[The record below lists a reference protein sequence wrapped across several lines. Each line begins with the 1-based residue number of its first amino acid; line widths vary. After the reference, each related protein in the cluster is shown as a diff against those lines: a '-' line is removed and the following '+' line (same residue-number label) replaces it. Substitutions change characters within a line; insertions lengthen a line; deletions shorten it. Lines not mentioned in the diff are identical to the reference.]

1 MKVAFI
7 FGTRP
12 EAIKMFPIIRE
23 VESQKDMTSCNIIT
37 AQHREMLDP
46 FLKLFDIRTDYDL
59 DIFESGQTLT
69 QITVRALEGI
79 GEVLKV
85 EKPDIV
91 LVQGDTT
98 TVFAGA
104 LAAFYHGV
112 RVGHVEAGLRSGNI
126 LSPYPEEANRK
137 MAGTISD
144 LHFAPTEQS
153 RGNLLRENYPSDRI
167 FVVGNTVIDAL
178 KWTAKEDYV
187 FAGDL
192 AKVDFD
198 GKRVLLLT
206 THRRENMGEPM
217 KNIFRAVKEVLA
229 EVDDLEVVFPMHLN
243 PKVRELAREM
253 LGGIEHVHLME
264 PFEYDEMANVIR
276 RVHLV
281 LSDSGGIQEEAPY
294 FGVPVLV
301 AREETERPE
310 GIEAGTAKLVGTSY
324 EKVKGELLR
333 LLTDSEEYR
342 RMSHAVSP
350 YGDGTAARK
359 IVEIIK
365 KIV

>member
-144 LHFAPTEQS
+144 LHFAPTEQA
-153 RGNLLRENYPSDRI
+153 RENLLRENYPDKNI

-187 FAGDL
+187 FTGEL
-192 AKVDFD
+192 AKVDFE
-198 GKRVLLLT
+198 GKRVVLFT
-206 THRRENMGEPM
+206 SHRRENMGEPM
-217 KNIFRAVKEVLA
+217 RNLFRAAREVI
-229 EVDDLEVVFPMHLN
+229 LEVPDIEVIFPMHLN

-253 LGGIEHVHLME
+253 FGDIDRVHLME

-310 GIEAGTAKLVGTSY
+310 GIDAGTAKLVGTSY
-324 EKVKGELLR
+324 ENVKREFRR

-350 YGDGTAARK
+350 YGDGTSARK

-365 KIV
+365 KMV

>member
-23 VESQKDMTSCNIIT
+23 VESQPDMESCNIIT

-46 FLKLFDIRTDYDL
+46 FLKLFNIRTDYDL
-59 DIFESGQTLT
+59 NIFESGQTLT

-79 GEVLKV
+79 GEILGK

-104 LAAFYHGV
+104 LSAFYHGI

-126 LSPYPEEANRK
+126 LSPFPEEANRK
-137 MAGTISD
+137 MAGMISD

-153 RGNLLRENYPSDRI
+153 KANLLRENYPEDRI

-178 KWTAKEDYV
+178 KWTAKEDYI
-187 FAGDL
+187 FEGEL
-192 AKVDFD
+192 AKIDFE
-198 GKRVLLLT
+198 GKRVVLFT
-206 THRRENMGEPM
+206 SHRRENMGEPM
-217 KNIFRAVKEVLA
+217 RNLFRAAREVI
-229 EVDDLEVVFPMHLN
+229 LEVPDIEVIFPMHLN
-243 PKVRELAREM
+243 PKVRELAKEM
-253 LGGIEHVHLME
+253 FGDIDRVHLMK

-276 RVHLV
+276 RVYLV

-310 GIEAGTAKLVGTSY
+310 GIDAGTAKLVGTSY
-324 EKVKGELLR
+324 ENVKREFRR
-333 LLTDSEEYR
+333 LLTDEEEYR

-365 KIV
+365 KMV

>member
-12 EAIKMFPIIRE
+12 EAIKMFPIIHE
-23 VESQKDMTSCNIIT
+23 VEREEGMEFCNIIT

-46 FLKLFDIRTDYDL
+46 FLKLFDIRSDYDL

-79 GEVLKV
+79 GEVLKK

-104 LAAFYHGV
+104 LAAFYHGI

-153 RGNLLRENYPSDRI
+153 RENLFRENYPSDRI

-187 FAGDL
+187 FGGEL
-192 AKVDFD
+192 AKVDFE
-198 GKRVLLLT
+198 GQRVMLLT

-217 KNIFRAVKEVLA
+217 TNIFRAVRECVLEVPD
-229 EVDDLEVVFPMHLN
+229 VEVVFPMHLN
-243 PKVRELAREM
+243 PKIRDLARESFGD
-253 LGGIEHVHLME
+253 LERVHLME

-324 EKVKGELLR
+324 EKVKRELMT
-333 LLTDSEEYR
+333 LLTDPEEYR
-342 RMSHAVSP
+342 RMSNAVSP

-365 KIV
+365 KMV

>member
-1 MKVAFI
+1 MKVVFI

-12 EAIKMFPIIRE
+12 EAVKMFPIIRE
-23 VESQKDMTSCNIIT
+23 VERHEGMECCNIIT

-46 FLKLFDIRTDYDL
+46 FLKLFNIRVDYDL
-59 DIFESGQTLT
+59 DIFESGQSLT
-69 QITVRALEGI
+69 QITVRALQGI
-79 GEVLKV
+79 EEILKK
-85 EKPDIV
+85 ERPDIV

-104 LAAFYHGV
+104 LAAFYQGI
-112 RVGHVEAGLRSGNI
+112 RIGHVEAGLRSGNI
-126 LSPYPEEANRK
+126 RSPYPEEANRK
-137 MAGTISD
+137 MAGVLTD
-144 LHFAPTEQS
+144 FHFAPTEEA
-153 RGNLLRENYPSDRI
+153 RENLVRENYPAENI

-178 KWTAKEDYV
+178 KWTAKDDYV
-187 FAGDL
+187 FQGEL
-192 AKVDFD
+192 AKVDFA
-198 GKRVLLLT
+198 KHRVLLLT

-217 KNIFRAVKEVLA
+217 KNIFRAVR
-229 EVDDLEVVFPMHLN
+229 EVVSEVGDIEVIFPMHLN
-243 PKVRELAREM
+243 PKIRELAWESFGDLER
-253 LGGIEHVHLME
+253 VHLME

-276 RVHLV
+276 RAYLV

-310 GIEAGTAKLVGTSY
+310 GIRAGTAKLVGTSY
-324 EKVKGELLR
+324 EKVKHEVKT
-333 LLTDSEEYR
+333 LLTDPEEYQ

-359 IVEIIK
+359 IVEIINK
-365 KIV
+365 MV